1 MAEDRTSTP
10 VIALSPTEARFVTKP
25 PLGAKT
31 IKHALQSGELVAH
44 RCGVNAFITVPDLL
58 EWITNKEDYRHARK
72 LHASA
77 D

>member
-1 MAEDRTSTP
+1 MAEDRTATP

-44 RCGVNAFITVPDLL
+44 RLGVNAFITVPDLI
-58 EWITNKEDYRHARK
+58 EWISSKEDYRHARQ
-72 LHASA
+72 LHSGT